1 MGEILGALM
10 ATPSSRHLI
19 IPDPYENMAWLIP
32 ADYDASNSFPQP
44 LSAVNSSIVREIRVG
59 HSCCLNACS
68 VVYPTDSLLN

>member
-44 LSAVNSSIVREIRVG
+44 RSAVNSSIEWDIRVEN
-59 HSCCLNACS
+59 SCYLNACS
-68 VVYPTDSLLN
+68 VVCPRDRLLN